1 VYTAQNS
8 PGRLSDGPGD
18 YGNYTFGETVG
29 MQIAVLKAT
38 FSDMIMTMT
47 FKEAEFQSL
56 RQDTWFVG
64 GRVRF
69 FPEKTSVP
77 EIQELVCV
85 CVCVCVCE

>member
-1 VYTAQNS
+1 MYTAQDS

-18 YGNYTFGETVG
+18 YGNYTLGETVG

-38 FSDMIMTMT
+38 ISDMVMTMT

-56 RQDTWFVG
+56 LQDAWFVG

-69 FPEKTSVP
+69 FPDEKKSMP

-85 CVCVCVCE
+85 CV